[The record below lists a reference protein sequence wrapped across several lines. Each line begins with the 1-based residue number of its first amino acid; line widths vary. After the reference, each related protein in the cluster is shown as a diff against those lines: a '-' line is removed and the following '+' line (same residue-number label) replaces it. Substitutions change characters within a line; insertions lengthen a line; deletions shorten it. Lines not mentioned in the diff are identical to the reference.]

1 MAANNVYNSPP
12 TANKVL
18 RPMQENNVEVIS
30 FPVTGL
36 FKCTQDSAAR
46 PSENNF
52 KGKGKGKEVLLQ
64 A

>member
-1 MAANNVYNSPP
+1 
-12 TANKVL
+12 
-18 RPMQENNVEVIS
+18 MQENNVEVIS